1 MFKDNIIIMLKIRK
15 GFFYIKIIPFQFK
28 YLDFRSKKKD
38 KKELTNSFARNW
50 LNKLSIKGIYKII
63 REELILN

>member
-38 KKELTNSFARNW
+38 KKELTNLFARNW
-50 LNKLSIKGIYKII
+50 LNKLSIKGY
-63 REELILN
+63 

>member
-1 MFKDNIIIMLKIRK
+1 MLKIRK

-38 KKELTNSFARNW
+38 KKELTNLFARNW
-50 LNKLSIKGIYKII
+50 LNKLSIIPTVY
-63 REELILN
+63 